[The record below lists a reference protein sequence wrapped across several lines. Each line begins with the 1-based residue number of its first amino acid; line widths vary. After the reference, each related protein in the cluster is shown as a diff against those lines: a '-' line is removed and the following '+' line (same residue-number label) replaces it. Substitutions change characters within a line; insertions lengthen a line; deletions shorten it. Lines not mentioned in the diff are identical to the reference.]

1 MPAQTANVLSTSMAE
16 LSDVQ
21 STALIEVGRE
31 LQQRDYNF
39 VTITPASHERVL
51 ARTQRPASCLRD
63 VFGWNLPFEPSLLSR
78 SMLGSLERAGA
89 VTTHEGLLRA
99 TVRFSTLGQR
109 LFAHSG
115 FPTQDE
121 QAVFFG
127 PDTYRFAAFI
137 RRAASSARRIVD
149 VGCGSGAGGISV
161 STSETQ
167 QLVLSDINPIAL
179 GFARVN
185 ATLSGVQAEL
195 VQSDVLNNV
204 TGELDLIVA
213 NPPYMRDPS
222 GRMYRHGGG
231 TYGEALSVRIVREAL
246 PRLARAGT
254 LLLYTGAPV
263 VGGVDKFRESI
274 APLLAEHTRIAHVG
288 YEELDVDV
296 FGEELST
303 TPYAEVE
310 RIAAVGLTVRLGAG

>member
-1 MPAQTANVLSTSMAE
+1 MTDF
-16 LSDVQ
+16 SDSQ
-21 STALIEVGRE
+21 SAALIEVGRE
-31 LQQRDYNF
+31 LQQRDYRF

-78 SMLGSLERAGA
+78 SMLASLERAGA
-89 VTTHEGLLRA
+89 VTQHEGLLRA
-99 TVRFSTLGQR
+99 TVRFSTLGQH

-115 FPTQDE
+115 FPTGDE

-127 PDTYRFAAFI
+127 PDTYRFAAFM

-149 VGCGSGAGGISV
+149 VGCGTGAGGIV
-161 STSETQ
+161 LSTQETQ

-185 ATLSGVQAEL
+185 ATLAGVQAEL
-195 VQSDVLNNV
+195 VLSDVLNSV

-213 NPPYMRDPS
+213 NPPYMRDQS

-231 TYGEALSVRIVREAL
+231 AYGEALSVRIVREAL
-246 PRLARAGT
+246 PRLAAAGT

-263 VGGVDKFRESI
+263 VGGVDKFHESI
-274 APLLAEHTRIAHVG
+274 EPLLAEHTRVAHVE

-303 TPYAEVE
+303 TAYAEVE
-310 RIAAVGLTVRLGAG
+310 RIAAVALTVRLAAG